1 MSDIQNEQAVAPSAD
16 AATIGVVDLQNAVKI
31 IDHAAEQGAFKG
43 WQVIEQV
50 IAVRNKLNAFV
61 TAAVAAQEA
70 EAAAKAEAEAQA
82 NASAEAAAAAPAPKK
97 VTKKA
102 AKAK

>member
-1 MSDIQNEQAVAPSAD
+1 MSDVQNQVQD
-16 AATIGVVDLQNAVKI
+16 AAPVAQDQAAIGVVDLQNAVKI
-31 IDHAAEQGAFKG
+31 IDHAADQGAFKG

-61 TAAVAAQEA
+61 TAALAAQQA
-70 EAAAKAEAEAQA
+70 EQDAADAATAAAET
-82 NASAEAAAAAPAPKK
+82 PAPKK

-102 AKAK
+102 KAAK

>member
-1 MSDIQNEQAVAPSAD
+1 MSDIQNAVQDQAVAQDPAS
-16 AATIGVVDLQNAVKI
+16 IGVVDLQNAVKI

-61 TAAVAAQEA
+61 TAAQAAQQAEQDAAAAA
-70 EAAAKAEAEAQA
+70 EAAA
-82 NASAEAAAAAPAPKK
+82 NPAPKK
-97 VTKKA
+97 VTKTKA
-102 AKAK
+102 AKAAK

>member
-1 MSDIQNEQAVAPSAD
+1 MSDVQNQVQD
-16 AATIGVVDLQNAVKI
+16 AAPVAQDQAAIGVVDLQNAVKI

-61 TAAVAAQEA
+61 TAALAAQQAEQ
-70 EAAAKAEAEAQA
+70 EAAD
-82 NASAEAAAAAPAPKK
+82 AAAAAAETPAPKK

-102 AKAK
+102 KAAK

>member
-1 MSDIQNEQAVAPSAD
+1 MSDVQNQVQD
-16 AATIGVVDLQNAVKI
+16 AAPVAQDQAAIGVVDLQNAVKI
-31 IDHAAEQGAFKG
+31 IDHAADQGAFKG

-61 TAAVAAQEA
+61 TAALAAQQAEQ
-70 EAAAKAEAEAQA
+70 EAAD
-82 NASAEAAAAAPAPKK
+82 AAAAAAETPAPKK

-102 AKAK
+102 KAAK

>member
-1 MSDIQNEQAVAPSAD
+1 MSDVQNEVQAQAAAPAPE
-16 AATIGVVDLQNAVKI
+16 AAIGVLDLQNAVKI

-61 TAAVAAQEA
+61 TAALAAQQA
-70 EAAAKAEAEAQA
+70 EQDAA
-82 NASAEAAAAAPAPKK
+82 SAAAAAENPAPKK

-102 AKAK
+102 KAAK

>member
-1 MSDIQNEQAVAPSAD
+1 MSDVQNQVQDAAPVAQEQAA
-16 AATIGVVDLQNAVKI
+16 IGVVDLQNAVKI

-61 TAAVAAQEA
+61 TAALAAQQAEQ
-70 EAAAKAEAEAQA
+70 EAAD
-82 NASAEAAAAAPAPKK
+82 AAAAAAETPAPKK

-102 AKAK
+102 KAAK

>member
-1 MSDIQNEQAVAPSAD
+1 MSDVQNEVQAQAAAPAQSE
-16 AATIGVVDLQNAVKI
+16 AAIGVVDLQNAVKI

-61 TAAVAAQEA
+61 TAALAAQQAEQ
-70 EAAAKAEAEAQA
+70 EAA
-82 NASAEAAAAAPAPKK
+82 SAAAAAENPAPKK
-97 VTKKA
+97 VTKSKAKA
-102 AKAK
+102 AK

>member
-1 MSDIQNEQAVAPSAD
+1 MSDIQNEVQEQAAPVAQD
-16 AATIGVVDLQNAVKI
+16 QAAIGVVDLQNAVKI

-61 TAAVAAQEA
+61 TAALAAQQAEQ
-70 EAAAKAEAEAQA
+70 EAA
-82 NASAEAAAAAPAPKK
+82 SAAAAAAAPAPKK
-97 VTKKA
+97 VTKTKVAKA
-102 AKAK
+102 AK